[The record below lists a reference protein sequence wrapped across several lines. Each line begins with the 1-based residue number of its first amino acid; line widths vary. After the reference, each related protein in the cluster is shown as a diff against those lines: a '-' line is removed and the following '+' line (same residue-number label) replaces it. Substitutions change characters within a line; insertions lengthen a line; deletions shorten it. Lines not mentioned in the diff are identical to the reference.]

1 VSGPERLLGT
11 LGRACALIALSGVL
25 LASPSSSEEERSL
38 LVATTTSLRDSGLL
52 DALLPGFREETGIR
66 VRVVAVGSG
75 AALRMGRD
83 GNADLLL
90 THAPAGERELVE
102 SGAVLARRPI
112 MENHFVIVGPPE
124 DPADVGSAADALEA
138 VRRIAAQ
145 RATWVSRGDDSGTHR
160 RERELWGAAG
170 LDPDARWEGFA
181 STGSGMGPTLQVAGE
196 RRAYILSDFG
206 TFLAFEERIGLVP
219 LSREEPSLR
228 NPYSVVRV
236 DPAHFPK
243 GQIRG
248 QEAAALEDFLLAPE
262 TQARIGAFGH
272 PRHGRRL
279 FVPLAAGPEA
289 AKPAE

>member
-1 VSGPERLLGT
+1 
-11 LGRACALIALSGVL
+11 VL
-25 LASPSSSEEERSL
+25 LAGAGYSDEERSL

-102 SGAVLARRPI
+102 SGAVLARRPF
-112 MENHFVIVGPPE
+112 MENHFVLIGPTE
-124 DPADVGSAADALEA
+124 DPANIRSAADAPRALGRIVEA
-138 VRRIAAQ
+138 
-145 RATWVSRGDDSGTHR
+145 RALWVSRGDDSGTHR
-160 RERELWGAAG
+160 RERELLEAAG
-170 LDPDARWEGFA
+170 LDPDTRWAGFA

-196 RRAYILSDFG
+196 RRAYTLSDLG
-206 TFLAFEERIGLVP
+206 TFLAFEERIELVP

-228 NPYSVVRV
+228 NPYSVLRV
-236 DPAHFPK
+236 DPARFPK
-243 GQIRG
+243 GQIRA
-248 QEAAALEDFLLAPE
+248 QEAAALERFLLAPE

-272 PRHGRRL
+272 SRHGWPL
-279 FVPLAAGPEA
+279 FVPLAPGPEA
-289 AKPAE
+289 AGLGE